1 MSWTHR
7 RTVSLN
13 RPLMDAYQHQ
23 MIYLLKAGRIKSLSY
38 FAAQPVATF
47 TQTTENDSGNDFRPD
62 AQRIQR
68 CRC

>member
-1 MSWTHR
+1 
-7 RTVSLN
+7 
-13 RPLMDAYQHQ
+13 MDAYERQ

-38 FAAQPVATF
+38 FAAQPFAPF
-47 TQTTENDSGNDFRPD
+47 AQITENDSGNDFRPD

>member
-1 MSWTHR
+1 
-7 RTVSLN
+7 
-13 RPLMDAYQHQ
+13 MDAYERQ
-23 MIYLLKAGRIKSLSY
+23 MIYLLKTGRIKSLSY